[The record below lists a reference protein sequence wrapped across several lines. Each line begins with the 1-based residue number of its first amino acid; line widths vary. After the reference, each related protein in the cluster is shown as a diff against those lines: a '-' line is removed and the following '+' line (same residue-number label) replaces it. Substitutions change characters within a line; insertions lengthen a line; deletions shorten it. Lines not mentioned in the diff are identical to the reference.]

1 MAPPSSKL
9 CDQLLADISR
19 VTVPVLISG
28 EPTAHSLSTC
38 LSQQLLAQPPAP
50 RPCGGSYRRVF
61 KTLSSLLKPPP
72 PAPPAAQHK
81 CPSSLLAL
89 EALSPTPP
97 PWMAPRSCFCLR
109 ACALA
114 VSHPGGL
121 SPELLPPSL
130 VLLIL
135 QVSAQMPLMGK
146 LPQMPFRAVPV
157 TSFHIALY
165 CSAYPV
171 LHTSCLS
178 SPLGCELDSG
188 LAMRADRQL
197 CAAQGPVL
205 LQSIR
210 GPDVSVR

>member
-1 MAPPSSKL
+1 MDPTEGSSRL
-9 CDQLLADISR
+9 YHLSLNPHPQLL
-19 VTVPVLISG
+19 LL
-28 EPTAHSLSTC
+28 LSTN
-38 LSQQLLAQPPAP
+38 AQAP
-50 RPCGGSYRRVF
+50 SWPSRPS
-61 KTLSSLLKPPP
+61 
-72 PAPPAAQHK
+72 A
-81 CPSSLLAL
+81 
-89 EALSPTPP
+89 PTPP
-97 PWMAPRSCFCLR
+97 PWMAPRSCSCLR

-165 CSAYPV
+165 CSAYLV
-171 LHTSCLS
+171 LHTSCLL
-178 SPLGCELDSG
+178 PLLGCELDSG
-188 LAMRADRQL
+188 LAMGADLQL